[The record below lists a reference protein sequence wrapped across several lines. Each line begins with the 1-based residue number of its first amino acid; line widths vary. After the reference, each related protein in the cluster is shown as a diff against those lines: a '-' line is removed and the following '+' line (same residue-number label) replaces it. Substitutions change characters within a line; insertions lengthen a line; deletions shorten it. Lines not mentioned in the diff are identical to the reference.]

1 MCVTE
6 EEIKERLKNLPEVPT
21 GLMTFAKPGDF
32 HGIVEWEVVKG
43 KMLSFKL
50 DLDHPNCEIYHT
62 KFSRDTEL
70 SWHSHGKESKE
81 VIICLEGQMLLIME
95 DGSQFKMG
103 EKDIFTIPVGI
114 KHMAVIGD
122 KPCQI
127 IAMTI
132 PKEKYE

>member
-6 EEIKERLKNLPEVPT
+6 EEIRERLKDLPEAPT
-21 GLMTFAKPGDF
+21 CLMSLSEPGDF
-32 HGIVEWEVVKG
+32 HGIVEWEVIKG

-95 DGSQFKMG
+95 DGSQVKMG

-114 KHMAVIGD
+114 KHMAVIGS

-132 PKEKYE
+132 PKEK

>member
-43 KMLSFKL
+43 RMLGFKL
-50 DLDHPNCEIYHT
+50 DIDHPNCEIFHT
-62 KFSRDTEL
+62 KFSRNTEL
-70 SWHSHGKESKE
+70 SWHSHGEESVE
-81 VIICLEGQMLLIME
+81 IIVCLEGAILLIME
-95 DGSQFKMG
+95 DGTRVKL
-103 EKDIFTIPVGI
+103 EPKDIKIIPIQV

-132 PKEKYE
+132 PKEK

>member
-6 EEIKERLKNLPEVPT
+6 EEIRERLKDLPEAPAC
-21 GLMTFAKPGDF
+21 LMSLSEPGDF

-43 KMLSFKL
+43 RMISFRL
-50 DLDHPNCEIYHT
+50 DVNHPNCEVFHT
-62 KFSRDTEL
+62 KFSRDTEVA
-70 SWHSHGKESKE
+70 WHSHGKESKE

-114 KHMAVIGD
+114 KHMAVIGS

-132 PKEKYE
+132 PKEK